1 LREGGP
7 QSLNTWQVKGLKV
20 EYEAG
25 PASSRPDVQ
34 QIDAL
39 KAVDHES
46 RIVGVD
52 VCAVRAD

>member
-1 LREGGP
+1 L
-7 QSLNTWQVKGLKV
+7 VKGLKV
-20 EYEAG
+20 EHEAG

-39 KAVDHES
+39 KTLEHES

-52 VCAVRAD
+52 VWMPEQTRAEFDPSD